1 MLAVK
6 LILLGAVMTNVTAYF
21 AGGGVRAPVCEMAAK
36 GFGQSSSKP
45 TGKTKPDRSR
55 KVEGERGYHTT
66 SFHNTDS
73 YYTSW
78 AGQEADNLS
87 IGSYSAVFTSLGL
100 EHGGSSHK
108 AVGKPPTPEKFP
120 SESIWLKYWQNMANW
135 RRSRGQSHC

>member
-73 YYTSW
+73 YYTSNTILLDQNTAGAVCTCQYLMNATTETAE
-78 AGQEADNLS
+78 AGQWPLRARVEHKLS
-87 IGSYSAVFTSLGL
+87 TSCSLLASA
-100 EHGGSSHK
+100 K
-108 AVGKPPTPEKFP
+108 
-120 SESIWLKYWQNMANW
+120 Q
-135 RRSRGQSHC
+135 